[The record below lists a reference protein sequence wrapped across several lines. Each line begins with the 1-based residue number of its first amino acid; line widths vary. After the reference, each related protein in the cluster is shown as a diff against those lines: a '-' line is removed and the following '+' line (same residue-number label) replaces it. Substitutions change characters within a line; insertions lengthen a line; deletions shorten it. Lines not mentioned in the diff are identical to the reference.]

1 MPKKSK
7 QEVWKVAQIE
17 DVDHFIAA
25 IAKAFP
31 DAIEV
36 VHVKS
41 PRNDLWCRSGKCD
54 EKNRLE

>member
-1 MPKKSK
+1 MPQKTK
-7 QEVWKVAQIE
+7 QEIWQAAKDE
-17 DVDHFIAA
+17 KVDHFIAA

-41 PRNDLWCRSGKCD
+41 DNQNVWCYVNSDVK
-54 EKNRLE
+54 

>member
-1 MPKKSK
+1 MPQKSK
-7 QEVWKVAQIE
+7 QEVWKAAQIE
-17 DVDHFIAA
+17 EVDHFIAA

-36 VHVKS
+36 VNVKS
-41 PRNDLWCRSGKCD
+41 PRNDLWCRSGKRN

>member
-1 MPKKSK
+1 MPQKSK
-7 QEVWKVAQIE
+7 QEVWQAARRE
-17 DVDHFIAA
+17 GVDHFVAA

-41 PRNDLWCRSGKCD
+41 DKKNVWCYVNSDVK
-54 EKNRLE
+54 